1 MSIVLNIAAGPFIDR
16 HRGAMGL
23 NRAALSQLS
32 PSGQPLTSGSALSE
46 ARRPESPVDAGR
58 SGGFPPVFA
67 RFGEFP
73 AANLRLASDER
84 ARPRRSFGQSRLGF
98 GPNGLGQRRVRGP
111 DGAVAP

>member
-1 MSIVLNIAAGPFIDR
+1 MSIGLNIAAGPFIDR

-23 NRAALSQLS
+23 NPA
-32 PSGQPLTSGSALSE
+32 ALSE

-58 SGGFPPVFA
+58 SGGFPAVFA
-67 RFGEFP
+67 RLGEFP